1 MLATHPAPA
10 GEFDGIEQGGLDAAA
25 LLLWAEGLPLLAAL
39 GEAVLGVGDH
49 GTGSGAVSSCA
60 QPTPNWVGMPLADG
74 AQFGLASL

>member
-1 MLATHPAPA
+1 LLAPDAAPA
-10 GEFDGIEQGGLDAAA
+10 GDLDYVEQGGLDAAA
-25 LLLWAEGLPLLAAL
+25 LLLRAEGLPALAAL
-39 GEAVLGVGDH
+39 GEAVLGVGEH